1 MFIERVRRA
10 NLKAGPSEL
19 VALHPTPATTSFP
32 ANLGLGSCTRPSPDH
47 TEKNHVALSRADA
60 NLALTRQQTLLVGLV
75 NWYNANGPERIHP
88 LILLTSPRALKGR
101 ENKASLRRLDHIV
114 RSELTRMRQHELYD
128 DYKSQIKSFRRKL
141 FDPFCRAD
149 ILTVV
154 IRLES
159 NDGTPPRHARVR
171 TCVAQMNFVRW
182 VLERGVI
189 DCNSRISACFFS
201 SGPRSDSQDQR
212 NKTNKDD

>member
-1 MFIERVRRA
+1 MIIERV
-10 NLKAGPSEL
+10 KAARGVDL

-32 ANLGLGSCTRPSPDH
+32 ANLGLGIAPCPQSSDRS
-47 TEKNHVALSRADA
+47 HVALSRADTT
-60 NLALTRQQTLLVGLV
+60 LALTRQQTLLVGLV

-88 LILLTSPRALKGR
+88 LIQLTSPRAVKGR
-101 ENKASLRRLDHIV
+101 EKRASLRRLDHIV
-114 RSELTRMRQHELYD
+114 RTELTRMRQHELYD

-149 ILTVV
+149 ILTLV
-154 IRLES
+154 IRRH
-159 NDGTPPRHARVR
+159 DGGAPRRVRVR

-189 DCNSRISACFFS
+189 DCNSRISDEYFASQEPPNAS
-201 SGPRSDSQDQR
+201 SLQNPE
-212 NKTNKDD
+212 KK